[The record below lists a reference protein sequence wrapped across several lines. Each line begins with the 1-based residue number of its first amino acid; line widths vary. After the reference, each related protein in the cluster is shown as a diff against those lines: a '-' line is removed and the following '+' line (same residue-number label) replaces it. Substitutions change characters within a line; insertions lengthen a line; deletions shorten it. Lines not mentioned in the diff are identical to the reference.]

1 MPVRGLTHDF
11 FSPNFL
17 SFVGLIQLKNI
28 YKAFG
33 NQSILEDISLD
44 IQEGSRFCLL
54 GGSGSGKSVT
64 IKLILG
70 LEEPD
75 EGQLFIDGKLSWGFK
90 PEDWQECLSNFG
102 VVFQGAALFDSLN
115 VLRNVG
121 IKLFEERQHSKSQIE
136 DLVVE
141 ALEAVNLSGDILQKY
156 PAQLSGGMK
165 KRVAIA
171 RAILHKPKY
180 LVYDEP
186 TTGLDPVS
194 AAVIDDLIQKLSEES
209 ERTSIIITHD
219 MHTVEKIASD
229 VAMIYDRKI
238 LFDGSREEFFN
249 SEIGEIKAFLK
260 RS

>member
-1 MPVRGLTHDF
+1 
-11 FSPNFL
+11 
-17 SFVGLIQLKNI
+17 
-28 YKAFG
+28 
-33 NQSILEDISLD
+33 
-44 IQEGSRFCLL
+44 
-54 GGSGSGKSVT
+54 
-64 IKLILG
+64 
-70 LEEPD
+70 
-75 EGQLFIDGKLSWGFK
+75 
-90 PEDWQECLSNFG
+90 
-102 VVFQGAALFDSLN
+102 LN

-121 IKLFEERQHSKSQIE
+121 IKLFEERLHSPAQIE
-136 DLVVE
+136 EMVVDS
-141 ALEAVNLSGDILQKY
+141 LQAVNLSGDILQKY

-194 AAVIDDLIQKLSEES
+194 AAVIDELIHKLSEER
-209 ERTSIIITHD
+209 EGTSIIITHD